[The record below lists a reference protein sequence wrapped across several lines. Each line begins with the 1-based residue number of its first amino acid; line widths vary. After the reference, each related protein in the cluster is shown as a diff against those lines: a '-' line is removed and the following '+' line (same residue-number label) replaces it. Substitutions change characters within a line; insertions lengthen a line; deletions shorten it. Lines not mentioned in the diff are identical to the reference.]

1 MKISEDKLQS
11 MFKVAGIEKKVLHD
25 ALLKMGRKELK
36 TKLMRDAWSEENPTK
51 NYCYVVSEMVFYF
64 LAPPGSKPYKLAGIP
79 GDDGLHRFIR
89 WPDGT
94 IVDLTVDQFPNYED
108 VDYEKGK
115 VCYFMTN
122 QYNKFASKRAVK
134 LAKLCGLKM
143 PENKESKFWD

>member
-1 MKISEDKLQS
+1 
-11 MFKVAGIEKKVLHD
+11 
-25 ALLKMGRKELK
+25 
-36 TKLMRDAWSEENPTK
+36 
-51 NYCYVVSEMVFYF
+51 MVFYF
-64 LAPPGSKPYKLAGIP
+64 LAPPGSKPYKLADIP

-122 QYNKFASKRAVK
+122 QYNKGPSKRARL
-134 LAKLCGLKM
+134 LAELCGLKM
-143 PENKESKFWD
+143 PENKESKFW